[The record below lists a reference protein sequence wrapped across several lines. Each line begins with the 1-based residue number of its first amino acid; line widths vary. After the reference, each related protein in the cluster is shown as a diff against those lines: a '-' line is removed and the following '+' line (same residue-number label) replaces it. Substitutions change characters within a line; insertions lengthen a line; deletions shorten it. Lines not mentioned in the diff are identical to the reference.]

1 MQSFWLWKGIQ
12 QFLKF
17 EDLKSVEE
25 KKSQQ
30 YFLKQRLVLASLV
43 SVSMLST
50 VVYTSMNFSPHDWL
64 HFSCMI
70 YRESYREGG
79 EEKKQKRKGIG
90 SPLVL
95 NNLLAAA
102 G

>member
-1 MQSFWLWKGIQ
+1 MQSCWLWKSIQ

-17 EDLKSVEE
+17 EDLKSAEE

-30 YFLKQRLVLASLV
+30 YFLKHRLVLASLV

-50 VVYTSMNFSPHDWL
+50 VVYTSCMNFSPHDWL

-70 YRESYREGG
+70 YRQSYRRER
-79 EEKKQKRKGIG
+79 ERKEKKQKRKGNWVSTG
-90 SPLVL
+90 LK
-95 NNLLAAA
+95 
-102 G
+102 